1 MNIKIGT
8 RGSRLALLQAESVR
22 DSLQALYP
30 EDTIEIEIIHTRGD
44 IDLKSPLSAMPGKGI
59 FTEEIEAALLSG
71 RIQLAVHSMK
81 DMPAD
86 FPAGLGFTAVPK
98 REDNRDCLVGP
109 EKVNDIH
116 DLNTAFVGTGSVR
129 RQAFLRHI
137 CPGVKLESVR
147 GNIETRMKKREEN
160 HMDYVLLACA
170 GLIRGGYEDRI
181 AYRFS
186 YDELT
191 PAPCQGILCIE
202 HRLDDAVICE
212 KLSALNDP
220 TAQKQARLERAFQ
233 QAAGGGC
240 HAPIG
245 AVAVPGENGWLMKAA
260 LGDHEGQV
268 YKQEWHLAMDAEP
281 ETVAALTAA
290 WKEEL
295 GLD

>member
-30 EDTIEIEIIHTRGD
+30 MDVIEIEIIHTRGD

-86 FPAGLGFTAVPK
+86 FPPGLGFTAVPK

-109 EKVNDIH
+109 GKIENSDSLR
-116 DLNTAFVGTGSVR
+116 DAFIGTGSVR
-129 RQAFLRHI
+129 RQAFLKQL
-137 CPGVKLESVR
+137 CPSVRMESVR

-160 HMDYVLLACA
+160 QMDYVLLACA

-186 YDELT
+186 YDELM

-212 KLSALNDP
+212 KLAALNDP
-220 TAQKQARLERAFQ
+220 TAQKQALFERAFQ
-233 QAAGGGC
+233 KAAGGGC

-245 AVAVPGENGWLMKAA
+245 AVAVPGENGFTFLAA
-260 LGDHEGQV
+260 LGDEQGHV
-268 YKQEWHLAMDAEP
+268 YKTEWHLDRDAEP
-281 ETVAALTAA
+281 REVEALTAA

-295 GLD
+295 GLA